1 MTHPLARIAEGVAGL
16 GVDIEPVARFV
27 DPDLRLFTPAEV
39 AHCLGRPDAS
49 ERFAG
54 RWCAKEA
61 VLKALTGAEGRY
73 SLRDVEIV
81 AGPHGEPLA
90 RVTGYG
96 GTVLVS
102 ISHDGVTAAA
112 VAWRLAD
119 TRTV

>member
-1 MTHPLARIAEGVAGL
+1 VTHPLARIADDVAGL
-16 GVDIEPVARFV
+16 GVDIEPVARFA
-27 DPDLRLFTPAEV
+27 DPDLRLFTPSEI

-61 VLKALTGAEGRY
+61 VLKALTGAPGRY

-81 AGPHGEPLA
+81 SGPQGEPHA
-90 RVTGYG
+90 RVNGYA

-102 ISHDGVTAAA
+102 IAHDGVTAVA
-112 VAWRLAD
+112 VAWRQAD
-119 TRTV
+119 PAID